1 MYICVCVCV
10 CAHPYKYKSYINV
23 EIYIYPSIQI
33 ITGIFE
39 VFNKLT
45 DAIKLQQKGHS
56 MT

>member
-10 CAHPYKYKSYINV
+10 CAHPYKYKLYINV
-23 EIYIYPSIQI
+23 EIYPSIQI